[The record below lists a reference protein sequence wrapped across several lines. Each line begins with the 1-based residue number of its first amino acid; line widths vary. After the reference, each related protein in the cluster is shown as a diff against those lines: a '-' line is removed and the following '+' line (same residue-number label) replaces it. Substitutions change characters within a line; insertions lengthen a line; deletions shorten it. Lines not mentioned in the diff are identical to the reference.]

1 MPLGLKWFTKNREN
15 LAGDPVDKRQE
26 AADLF
31 PSSPE
36 ISNSLVRRFSH
47 G

>member
-15 LAGDPVDKRQE
+15 LAGGLIDERQE
-26 AADLF
+26 AVALF
-31 PSSPE
+31 PSSLE
-36 ISNSLVRRFSH
+36 IFDSPIRGLSH